1 MASTTNTRQT
11 DAVDWA
17 LIAWRV
23 YWVSA
28 FLLLGWTV
36 LAGVV
41 WEFEVPPGFVITL
54 ITFLYWL
61 VGGILWK
68 MWAASRK
75 RARELVRVARE
86 LELEYTPK
94 VSEEALGQL
103 SHFALFN
110 RGQEPLGRHGMEGQR
125 KGVPLLLLD
134 YRYVFKV
141 STGDDAYG
149 VPYDQTV
156 VVFPEPAAG
165 LPDFALMPKGLFN
178 KTADQLVGTAVG
190 LVIGKL
196 GDIDVDGG
204 KDPAFRKQYRV
215 DGSDAAALRK
225 VFDAKARA
233 FFVENADW
241 CVECRGGQLI
251 IYKAGIL
258 TNPAKYAARIDKAF
272 EIRRALLKKNVSV

>member
-1 MASTTNTRQT
+1 MATKTNVWG
-11 DAVDWA
+11 AASVDWA
-17 LIAWRV
+17 LLAWRV

-28 FLLLGWTV
+28 FLLLAWTV

-68 MWAASRK
+68 IWAASRR
-75 RARELVRVARE
+75 RARDLVRVARE
-86 LELEYTPK
+86 LELAYTPK
-94 VSEEALGQL
+94 VSEEALGRL

-110 RGQEPLGRHGMEGQR
+110 RGQEPLGRHGMEGER
-125 KGVPLLLLD
+125 KGVPLRLLD
-134 YRYVFKV
+134 YRYVFIV
-141 STGDDAYG
+141 GVGDDAYG
-149 VPYDQTV
+149 IPYDQTV

-165 LPDFALMPKGLFN
+165 LPDFALVPKGMFN

-196 GDIDVDGG
+196 GDVDVDGG
-204 KDPAFRKQYRV
+204 KDPAFRKSYRV
-215 DGSDAAALRK
+215 DGSDEAALRK

-241 CVECRGGQLI
+241 CIECRGGQLL
-251 IYKAGIL
+251 IYKAGVL
-258 TNPAKYAARIDKAF
+258 TNPSKYAARIDKAF
-272 EIRRALLKKNVSV
+272 EIRRALLKKNVGV